1 MKILLLDIETSPN
14 TAFVWGLF
22 KETIPLARLIE
33 SSEVMCWSAKW
44 LGDDVMMHDS
54 VFRSKPQE
62 MLAKIHLL
70 LDTAD
75 VVVHYNGQQFDI
87 PCLNKEFLLYGM
99 TPPSPYKQ
107 VDLLKTVRSQFK
119 FTSNK
124 LDYVVQKLGIGEK
137 LETNFQLWVDCMQ
150 RDPIAWEKMEGYNKH
165 DVAILERLYKVLRP
179 WVVSHPNRTLYT
191 DATDTMCPV
200 CGSKHHT
207 CEGYAYTTA
216 GKYQRYRCKDC
227 GKWYRGRKN
236 VALKQTVNY

>member
-14 TAFVWGLF
+14 TAFVWSLF

-44 LGDDVMMHDS
+44 LGESTIMHDS

-87 PCLNKEFLLYGM
+87 PCLNKEFLLFGM
-99 TPPSPYKQ
+99 KPPAPYKQ
-107 VDLLKTVRSQFK
+107 IDLLKTVRSQFK

-124 LDYVVQKLGIGEK
+124 LDYVVHKLRLGEK
-137 LETNFQLWVDCMQ
+137 LETTFQLWVDCMN
-150 RDPIAWEKMEGYNKH
+150 RDPIAWEYMEKYNKH
-165 DVAILERLYKVLRP
+165 DVEILERLYRVLQP

-191 DATDTMCPV
+191 DNLDIMCPT

-236 VALKQTVNY
+236 EAHKQTVNC